1 MCWGPLRGIMI
12 VLDTMFI
19 HLNERLMK
27 MVPNY
32 QKKKQDSFAE
42 AAASLPDVSWQSHSW
57 KLMVRKLSKHK
68 TNKEKISSH
77 HVKSAYRGAH
87 CCGKFWE
94 KHKDFFM
101 MMVSPA
107 CRHQLQNEKNSS
119 PHINTKELTTV
130 AWLHFFQSG
139 PTPSFFCV
147 HTTTL
152 YLLKYNIN

>member
-32 QKKKQDSFAE
+32 QKKHKTVSRRQRPVF
-42 AAASLPDVSWQSHSW
+42 PDVSWQSHSW

-68 TNKEKISSH
+68 TNKEISSH
-77 HVKSAYRGAH
+77 NMKSACRGAH

-94 KHKDFFM
+94 KHKDFFV

-107 CRHQLQNEKNSS
+107 CRHQLENEKNSS